1 MSFRR
6 LSGSYE
12 KFVLE
17 RFSELHEILWNTLCT
32 VQVKINDIYIAYR
45 KYEIDFSRLNKYM
58 HTSLINSHYLS
69 VSTYINE
76 QT

>member
-1 MSFRR
+1 MDPTKS
-6 LSGSYE
+6 LSLRD
-12 KFVLE
+12 FQNCT
-17 RFSELHEILWNTLCT
+17 RFFGTLLCT
-32 VQVKINDIYIAYR
+32 VQVKINDIYIACR
-45 KYEIDFSRLNKYM
+45 KYEIDFSSRLNKYM